1 MQLSESASATRT
13 KRPASQPAR
22 GSTMHV
28 ITGLHGG
35 GAERLLTNLVT
46 QQKTPNEHRCVV
58 TLWPG
63 GVFRPAVES
72 VGVEVIDLGM
82 RHRTDALRALFK
94 LAALFRERRPAV
106 VQGWMYHANV
116 LASLALAL
124 AGRRHTQLIWGIFCS
139 YVDLSEYPWTFRLVR
154 GLGRLL
160 SPRVDGIIY
169 NAAEA
174 RDFHHSIGYREP
186 RSLVIP
192 NCLDTATFRH
202 DPELRQLIRRE
213 LGISDDAIVVV
224 IAARVDPMK
233 DWASVLAAVRD
244 IPRVVTVAIGQ
255 GTETLPPQPGF
266 IGLGW
271 RDDVQRVFN
280 GADIFLLA
288 SAFGEG
294 TSLAMVEA
302 MSCSLPC
309 VVTDVGGNGTFV
321 GEAGIVVPPRQP
333 SAIRDALLKLA
344 ADRRRREE
352 LGRAARARTVTG
364 HSADDIAAMI
374 RVFTRSAEETV

>member
-1 MQLSESASATRT
+1 
-13 KRPASQPAR
+13 
-22 GSTMHV
+22 
-28 ITGLHGG
+28 
-35 GAERLLTNLVT
+35 
-46 QQKTPNEHRCVV
+46 
-58 TLWPG
+58 
-63 GVFRPAVES
+63 
-72 VGVEVIDLGM
+72 
-82 RHRTDALRALFK
+82 
-94 LAALFRERRPAV
+94 
-106 VQGWMYHANV
+106 MYHANV

-139 YVDLSEYPWTFRLVR
+139 YVELSEYPWTFPVVR

-160 SPRVDGIIY
+160 SPHVDGIIY

-202 DPELRQLIRRE
+202 DPELRQPVRQE
-213 LGISDDAIVVV
+213 LGIPDDAIVVV

-233 DWASVLAAVRD
+233 DWAGVLAAVRG
-244 IPRVVTVAIGQ
+244 IPRVITVAIGQ
-255 GTETLPPQPGF
+255 GTEALPSQPGF

-271 RDDVQRVFN
+271 RDDVQRVFS

-321 GEAGIVVPPRQP
+321 GDAGIVVPPRQP

-344 ADRRRREE
+344 SDRSRREE
-352 LGRAARARTVTG
+352 LGRAARARTASG
-364 HSADDIAAMI
+364 HSADDIAAML
-374 RVFTRSAEETV
+374 RVFTRSAEESA